1 MRPRRSLLFAPA
13 NRTEVHAKA
22 LASGADCVC
31 LDLEDAL
38 APDFK
43 DQGRTLALP
52 FLQDA
57 PGPERVVRINSL
69 RSALGLRDMLAVL
82 AAAPPEGVILLPKVA
97 EAGEVRLAADLLTEA
112 GSPLGLA
119 VLIESVAGVLA
130 VEAILAASPR
140 IRFAMFGGIDLAAE
154 MGIAPEAAAMS
165 YARQRMVLAAR
176 AAGIDA
182 MDVPCM
188 AFRDVTQVGAEAAA
202 ARAIGFTGKAA
213 LHPASVAPINA
224 AFAPDPAELAHAEA
238 VIAAYRASPNGLA
251 VLNGKLV
258 EKPVVAAATRL
269 LALRDRIGSLR

>member
-43 DQGRTLALP
+43 DQGRALALP
-52 FLQDA
+52 FLVDA

-69 RSALGLRDMLAVL
+69 RSALGLRDLLAVL
-82 AAAPPEGVILLPKVA
+82 EVAPQAGVILLPKVSDA
-97 EAGEVRLAADLLTEA
+97 AEVRLAADLLDEA
-112 GSPLGLA
+112 GTGLGLA
-119 VLIESVAGVLA
+119 VLIETIAGVQA
-130 VEAILAASPR
+130 ADAILAASPR
-140 IRFAMFGGIDLAAE
+140 IRFAMFGGIDLATE
-154 MGIAPEAAAMS
+154 MSIAVDAQTLS
-165 YARQRMVLAAR
+165 YARQRMVLAAK
-176 AAGIDA
+176 AARIDA

-188 AFRDVTQVGAEAAA
+188 AFRDVEQVAAEAVA

-224 AFAPDPAELAHAEA
+224 AFAPGAAEVAHAEA

-269 LALRDRIGSLR
+269 LALRDRIAAAR